1 MLLLLDDPSSRNASP
16 CLLRQGFRRLPFSTP
31 LRSWLS
37 RSGSHS
43 ASLFSEAIFTAAVAA
58 QIHAWFRAL
67 DGGDLADKVV
77 CMAWQYRGVS
87 PVITVTT
94 SPSDVDERSPA
105 LTMTPLSAWEAEKS
119 TFAELFP
126 ALLPSLKKEGDVS
139 DNNSYLVIFNLR
151 HTDGEE
157 SGLCLL
163 SEMSFF
169 PEEYRVD
176 MDRLTIKDLNLR
188 GIKTKTDDSTMA
200 SYLEESAFVTTIE
213 DPELAA
219 KYADVPHLNA
229 AISHAYTITNVKGPV
244 RLVGLKGEQA
254 ARLNGQEVRVL
265 GVDLEDDTKFVV
277 LLTETQ
283 ESIHR
288 STTTLSYDLPHNK
301 VTRRW

>member
-1 MLLLLDDPSSRNASP
+1 
-16 CLLRQGFRRLPFSTP
+16 
-31 LRSWLS
+31 
-37 RSGSHS
+37 
-43 ASLFSEAIFTAAVAA
+43 LFSEAIFTAAVAA